1 MPRADGARLWVVPT
15 GPTAGWHDS
24 VMRWDDLFEDLGA
37 QLELLER
44 QELAAEAAEH
54 TRSERGRVHLA
65 DRFVAGADRPLRVR
79 VRGCGWLEAVLRDVG
94 TDWLLLEQGHG
105 GPAREV
111 IVPTSAVTAVEGL
124 TPRADDGEAV
134 GSRRFGLRH
143 ALRAV
148 SRDRAV
154 VRVHDVDGDHVTG
167 TLDRVLADHCDLT
180 RHADDEPRRAGATRG
195 VLSVPYAALAMVRRL

>member
-1 MPRADGARLWVVPT
+1 
-15 GPTAGWHDS
+15 
-24 VMRWDDLFEDLGA
+24 MRWDDLFEDLGA

-54 TRSERGRVHLA
+54 TRSERSRVHLA
-65 DRFVAGADRPLRVR
+65 DRLVAGVGGPVRVR
-79 VRGCGWLEAVLRDVG
+79 VRGCGWLEAALQDVG
-94 TDWLLLEQGHG
+94 TDWLLMEQGTGTG
-105 GPAREV
+105 GPSREL
-111 IVPTSAVTAVEGL
+111 IVPIPAVTAVEGL
-124 TPRADDGEAV
+124 SIRADDGAGV

-154 VRVHDVDGDHVTG
+154 VRLHDVDGDHVTG

-195 VLSVPYAALAMVRRL
+195 VLSLPYGALALVRRL

>member
-1 MPRADGARLWVVPT
+1 
-15 GPTAGWHDS
+15 
-24 VMRWDDLFEDLGA
+24 MRWDDLFEDLGA

-44 QELAAEAAEH
+44 QERAAEVAEH
-54 TRSERGRVHLA
+54 TRSERGHVRLA
-65 DRFVAGADRPLRVR
+65 DRLAAALDGPLRVR
-79 VRGCGWLEAVLRDVG
+79 VRGYGWLEAVLRDVG
-94 TDWLLLEQGHG
+94 TDWLLLEQGG
-105 GPAREV
+105 GQGAPSREL
-111 IVPTSAVTAVEGL
+111 IVPAAALTAVEGL
-124 TPRADDGEAV
+124 TRRADDGESV

-180 RHADDEPRRAGATRG
+180 RHADDEPRRPGSTRG
-195 VLSVPYAALAMVRRL
+195 VLSLPYAAVALVRRL